1 MLPAC
6 CHGAASALDM
16 QRACCQGAASAHD
29 MLLACC
35 QHGASGLD
43 MLPWCCHRAASALD
57 MMPWVLPACC
67 HGAASAHDML
77 PVPMTR
83 CQGAVSA
90 HDMLSRCCQGAVK
103 VLSRCCQGA
112 ASAHDMLPVPMT
124 RCQGAVSAHDMLSRC
139 CQGAASAHD
148 MLSRCCQA
156 AASAHDMLPACCWCP
171 RHAAMVL
178 PLPMTLPTTCSQRAA
193 MMLLVRTTCS
203 QRSMSMVLPVPLTC
217 CQGVL
222 PVPMTCCHGA
232 ASALDM
238 LPACCHG
245 AASSHDIQPACC
257 QGAASAHDMLP
268 LPLTCCQGAV
278 RVLPVPMT
286 CCQGAASVLPWC
298 CQGTATAPD
307 MLSRCCR
314 GAVEVLLV
322 PMTCCQG
329 AVKLLLVPMTCC
341 QRAVGAHDMLPGC
354 YQCPWHA
361 ASVLPWCCRCPRHDT
376 NVLPTSCIGV
386 VAVPGRQQALSTGL
400 ERYSTTA
407 CRGACHRGL
416 LFGPAASRGS
426 REASVRPWTPST
438 TPQLGGGERRGSGQR
453 CVTPRQTCPRPDG
466 LGRNLRSKTR
476 WFTGFCN
483 SHQVSHFAT
492 FFIDAR
498 AEISVA
504 ESRFRY
510 RFVHCIP
517 RGTVSGTAGAVRFDW
532 ISLAR
537 VAPGTGLVRRQGAGR
552 PFVGI
557 PCTASE
563 SEACRGG
570 PDRAQRAA
578 SGQER
583 EDSSSVRR
591 LPWAGVG
598 RRGTIEGLEFRRT
611 GSQHR
616 NRQLASEAVT
626 ALGAAMRSRTSVQFG
641 ARARSL
647 RARTTETPLT
657 RHHVHKEQPRQPDH
671 DSPTSA
677 GRAMEATGGAVPAPL
692 GMTGKPGNAGV
703 RHRPRVHRRL
713 RPRGARRA
721 SPRKA
726 RHVSRGRVDPF
737 ETST

>member
-1 MLPAC
+1 MSDSLVRVSRRAEW
-6 CHGAASALDM
+6 GA
-16 QRACCQGAASAHD
+16 RRPTPGARRCRSTPR
-29 MLLACC
+29 
-35 QHGASGLD
+35 GA
-43 MLPWCCHRAASALD
+43 
-57 MMPWVLPACC
+57 
-67 HGAASAHDML
+67 
-77 PVPMTR
+77 R
-83 CQGAVSA
+83 CQPRSRRRHILGRNSRPGLGRRRNPRRSA
-90 HDMLSRCCQGAVK
+90 PRVDRRTGVKPFHIRPGRIAGPHPLPSRQFQALFDSLFK
-103 VLSRCCQGA
+103 VLFIFPSRYLFAIGLSPVFSLGQNLLPDWGCIPKQPDSPTAPRGA
-112 ASAHDMLPVPMT
+112 TGSGHD
-124 RCQGAVSAHDMLSRC
+124 GALTLS
-139 CQGAASAHD
+139 GA
-148 MLSRCCQA
+148 
-156 AASAHDMLPACCWCP
+156 PF
-171 RHAAMVL
+171 
-178 PLPMTLPTTCSQRAA
+178 
-193 MMLLVRTTCS
+193 
-203 QRSMSMVLPVPLTC
+203 
-217 CQGVL
+217 
-222 PVPMTCCHGA
+222 
-232 ASALDM
+232 
-238 LPACCHG
+238 
-245 AASSHDIQPACC
+245 
-257 QGAASAHDMLP
+257 
-268 LPLTCCQGAV
+268 
-278 RVLPVPMT
+278 
-286 CCQGAASVLPWC
+286 
-298 CQGTATAPD
+298 QGTWARSVAEDASPD
-307 MLSRCCR
+307 YNSDAE
-314 GAVEVLLV
+314 GARFSWW
-322 PMTCCQG
+322 
-329 AVKLLLVPMTCC
+329 A
-341 QRAVGAHDMLPGC
+341 LPGSL
-354 YQCPWHA
+354 A
-361 ASVLPWCCRCPRHDT
+361 VTRGILRCAQRDR
-376 NVLPTSCIGV
+376 V

-517 RGTVSGTAGAVRFDW
+517 RGTVSGTAGACVSIGFPWRALRRG
-532 ISLAR
+532 SLCCREAPPPRRKGRPPEQREGRGDGFAGRSVCQDSTMILPQHSSATSGAAR
-537 VAPGTGLVRRQGAGR
+537 PPARRGARGGDAGSSVIDQNGTRATTGCGSTLRRYNRVLRPRAKRAGAGR
-552 PFVGI
+552 
-557 PCTASE
+557 TARSVLR
-563 SEACRGG
+563 A
-570 PDRAQRAA
+570 DRNARTALRSADCPGRA
-578 SGQER
+578 S
-583 EDSSSVRR
+583 
-591 LPWAGVG
+591 AGE
-598 RRGTIEGLEFRRT
+598 GTIEGLEFRRT